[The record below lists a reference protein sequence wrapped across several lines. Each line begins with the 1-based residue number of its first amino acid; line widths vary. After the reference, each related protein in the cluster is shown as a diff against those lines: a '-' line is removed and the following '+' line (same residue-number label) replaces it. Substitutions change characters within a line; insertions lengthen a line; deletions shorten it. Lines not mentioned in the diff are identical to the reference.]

1 MTTVNMGPLVN
12 GDAGAISS
20 YHLTASQIDDYSAY
34 LNAGATYYLYVSDT
48 STGPLNL
55 ELANAYGV
63 VDSGVWQPGQYSI
76 FAPTVSGEYS
86 LAVSG
91 YAGNADTYTLSA
103 GINKNVATFISGDVF
118 FDALT
123 PLQQDCY
130 SANLL
135 AGTTYYLA
143 LNNASEPIS
152 LSIAGPAGANNIT
165 DTLQQ
170 GQQISYTPAV
180 SGQYSFAIKGYSG
193 HAGTYTLTGGSA
205 SVDLTDLTTGTT
217 TTPFMAS
224 YDGPVAGLTS
234 DFILATWHNVNIT
247 ATAPNV
253 FISLDGGTG
262 EDAIA
267 VNLVNGN
274 NVLNGSTGSSFLYG
288 GTGNDTFFVDDRH
301 ATADIWSTVVG
312 FHSGDNATVW
322 GITPGAFD
330 LSWVNGQGASGYS
343 GLTMHAN
350 ASGEPTAS
358 VTLSG
363 FSTADL
369 RNGRLTV
376 SYGTTPNLPNLPGS
390 NYMLIHCN

>member
-1 MTTVNMGPLVN
+1 MTIVNMGTLVT
-12 GDAGAISS
+12 GDKGGISS
-20 YHLTASQIDDYSAY
+20 HYLATSQIDDYSAY
-34 LNAGATYYLYVSDT
+34 LNAGITYYLYVSDS

-55 ELANAYGV
+55 DLANAYGV
-63 VDSGVWQPGQYSI
+63 VDLGVSQPGQYSTYT
-76 FAPTVSGEYS
+76 PTVSGEYA

-91 YAGNADTYTLSA
+91 YAGDADTYTLSG
-103 GINKNVATFISGDVF
+103 GINKNVATFVGGDIF
-118 FDALT
+118 SDALA
-123 PLQQDCY
+123 PLQQDFY

-135 AGTTYYLA
+135 AGTTYYIDLT
-143 LNNASEPIS
+143 NASEPFS
-152 LSIAGPAGANNIT
+152 VSIAGPTGANNIT
-165 DTLQQ
+165 NTLQQ
-170 GQQISYTPAV
+170 GQQTSYTPAV
-180 SGQYSFAIKGYSG
+180 SGQYSLAIEGYEG
-193 HAGTYTLTGGSA
+193 NAGAYTVTGGSA
-205 SVDLTDLTTGTT
+205 SVNLTDVTTGIT
-217 TTPFMAS
+217 TTPFMTP

-234 DFILATWHNVNIT
+234 DFILVTWHNVNIT

-267 VNLVNGN
+267 VNLLNGN

-322 GITPGAFD
+322 GITPAAFN

-343 GLTMHAN
+343 GLTMHAS

-358 VTLSG
+358 LTLSG
-363 FSTADL
+363 FSSADL
-369 RNGRLTV
+369 SNRRLTV